1 MYSAESSKLRQPDKQ
16 LGIRRQHST
25 TPSTGAVVIK
35 APAGSASSDLAPSRP
50 PGCCTLQVCSSRPSL
65 WSASLSISF
74 CLSLCFSPSHA
85 VVKPALCSSLRRRCS
100 LGQQPPV
107 SPTLFGTRSTP
118 GGYPTTAASS
128 RGTYNHAPSPP
139 PSSPSFA
146 MLTAL
151 RSVSS
156 IFNHA
161 KFSLDT
167 TSKAACSAST
177 FPDQAT
183 LVLVWTSRSP
193 FALVHAA
200 SRPRH
205 ALKTQDSR
213 SLSAARVQGFPFPT
227 PILPQPP
234 RRLLSIS
241 QDSSTANPHPPRRP
255 LLEQTRTLLS
265 SLPSSP
271 SPPSRKWT
279 TPVWVYQPSA
289 STLNHSKRSS
299 SSSSSPC
306 LSCVASRQVAPCA
319 RRLRG
324 RPDS

>member
-1 MYSAESSKLRQPDKQ
+1 MDHQ
-16 LGIRRQHST
+16 QH
-25 TPSTGAVVIK
+25 A
-35 APAGSASSDLAPSRP
+35 
-50 PGCCTLQVCSSRPSL
+50 
-65 WSASLSISF
+65 
-74 CLSLCFSPSHA
+74 H
-85 VVKPALCSSLRRRCS
+85 
-100 LGQQPPV
+100 
-107 SPTLFGTRSTP
+107 RS
-118 GGYPTTAASS
+118 
-128 RGTYNHAPSPP
+128 TYNHAPSPP

-156 IFNHA
+156 TFNHA

-205 ALKTQDSR
+205 ALETQDSR
-213 SLSAARVQGFPFPT
+213 SLSAARVQGCKGSHSLRRSSLSLPAVCFQYPPRTHPRPT
-227 PILPQPP
+227 PTL
-234 RRLLSIS
+234 
-241 QDSSTANPHPPRRP
+241 QDDPSFSKQGR
-255 LLEQTRTLLS
+255 LLS

-271 SPPSRKWT
+271 SPPSWRWA

-289 STLNHSKRSS
+289 STLNHSKRSSS